1 MAQITL
7 QLDDVVTVRSLELTM
22 ATMEK
27 ELALQHLAGIW
38 PCLPWKREIYIRN
51 EARELQANYKAQ
63 ELEDTTVVPYL
74 WNIIPR
80 VEFFT
85 EYTSFVSKFHPF

>member
-27 ELALQHLAGIW
+27 ELASQPLAGI
-38 PCLPWKREIYIRN
+38 
-51 EARELQANYKAQ
+51 
-63 ELEDTTVVPYL
+63 
-74 WNIIPR
+74 
-80 VEFFT
+80 
-85 EYTSFVSKFHPF
+85 